1 MSLSH
6 PLPPTPGQ
14 TLLHPTHKMSL
25 RYDPE
30 FEAAAG
36 PTLVQYAASGSP
48 ALYDVQARRNRLQQA
63 LKKDAKCRIPEALE
77 RIVHRAPS
85 SDGHL
90 VEIYHVRKR
99 ENSAAGPHPAILHI
113 HGGGYFSFSAAQS
126 VQSMVDYVSQSG
138 VQMLSVEYRLAPE
151 HPFPTPLEDC
161 WAALTWV
168 YSNAEHLNIDTKRIG
183 VMGESA
189 GGGLAANLAL
199 LARDRVL
206 SPPLAKQILIY
217 PMLDDRTATDNTNGL
232 AFFDVSDCITGWA
245 AYLGKDVV
253 GTDRVPKYAAAAR
266 NLDVRGLPELYL
278 DCPQLDILLTENI
291 HYLVQFVEAK
301 IPTEFHMYPGLPHG
315 FTSLAPGASFSQRA
329 IQNRVRAMLNF

>member
-1 MSLSH
+1 M
-6 PLPPTPGQ
+6 P
-14 TLLHPTHKMSL
+14 L

-36 PTLVQYAASGSP
+36 PTLAQYAASGSP
-48 ALYDVQARRNRLQQA
+48 PLHDIQARRHRFQRA
-63 LKKDAKCRIPEALE
+63 LKKDANYQVPEGLE
-77 RIVHRAPS
+77 RIVHRAPA

-90 VEIYHVRKR
+90 VEIYHVRR
-99 ENSAAGPHPAILHI
+99 QRDSTSGPRPAILHI

-126 VQSMVDYVSQSG
+126 VQTMADYVSRSG

-151 HPFPTPLEDC
+151 HPFPTPLEDS
-161 WAALTWV
+161 WTALVWV
-168 YSNAEHLNIDTKRIG
+168 VSNAERLNIDTERIG

-199 LARDRVL
+199 LARDRAL

-217 PMLDDRTATDNTNGL
+217 PMLDDRTTTDSTNGL

-245 AYLGKDVV
+245 AYLGKDVI
-253 GTDRVPKYAAAAR
+253 GTDLVPKYAAAAR
-266 NLDVRGLPELYL
+266 NRDVDGLPELYL
-278 DCPQLDILLTENI
+278 DCPQLDILLAENI
-291 HYLVQFVEAK
+291 HYLAQFVAAK

-315 FTSLAPGASFSQRA
+315 FTSLAPGTSFSQRA
-329 IQNRVRAMLNF
+329 IQNRVRAMSSF

>member
-1 MSLSH
+1 MA
-6 PLPPTPGQ
+6 
-14 TLLHPTHKMSL
+14 L

-36 PTLVQYAASGSP
+36 PILAQYAASGSP
-48 ALYDVQARRNRLQQA
+48 PLHDVQARRNRFQQA
-63 LKKDAKCRIPEALE
+63 LKKDARYQVLE
-77 RIVHRAPS
+77 GLEQIVHHVPA

-90 VEIYHVRKR
+90 VEIYHVRKQ
-99 ENSAAGPHPAILHI
+99 EEVTTGPQPAILHI
-113 HGGGYFSFSAAQS
+113 HGGGYFSFSAAHS
-126 VQSMVDYVSQSG
+126 VQTMADYVSRSG

-161 WAALTWV
+161 WAALVWV
-168 YSNAEHLNIDTKRIG
+168 VSNAERLNIDKKRIA

-189 GGGLAANLAL
+189 GGGLAANLTL
-199 LARDRVL
+199 LARDREL
-206 SPPLAKQILIY
+206 TPPLAKQILIY

-245 AYLGKDVV
+245 AYLGKDVI

-266 NLDVRGLPELYL
+266 NHDVYGLPGLYL
-278 DCPQLDILLTENI
+278 DCPQLDILLPENI
-291 HYLVQFVEAK
+291 QYLGRFVAAK

-315 FTSLAPGASFSQRA
+315 FTSLASRASFSQRA
-329 IQNRVRAMLNF
+329 IENRVRAMLTF

>member
-1 MSLSH
+1 
-6 PLPPTPGQ
+6 
-14 TLLHPTHKMSL
+14 MSL

-30 FEAAAG
+30 FEAVAG
-36 PTLVQYAASGSP
+36 TTLAQYAASGSP
-48 ALYDVQARRNRLQQA
+48 ALHDIQARRNRFQQA
-63 LKKDAKCRIPEALE
+63 LKKDASYQVPKGLE
-77 RIVHRAPS
+77 RIVRHAPA

-90 VEIYHVRKR
+90 VEIYHIWRR
-99 ENSAAGPHPAILHI
+99 EDSATGPRPAILHI

-126 VQSMVDYVSQSG
+126 VQTLFDYVSRSG

-168 YSNAEHLNIDTKRIG
+168 VSNAERLNVDSKRIG

-199 LARDRVL
+199 LARDRAL

-217 PMLDDRTATDNTNGL
+217 PMLDDRTATDSTNGL
-232 AFFDVSDCITGWA
+232 AFFDVNDCITGWA
-245 AYLGKDVV
+245 AYLGKDIIA
-253 GTDRVPKYAAAAR
+253 TDRVPKYAAAAR
-266 NLDVRGLPELYL
+266 NPDVGGLPELYL
-278 DCPQLDILLTENI
+278 DCPQLDILLAENI
-291 HYLVQFVEAK
+291 HYLTQFVAAK

-315 FTSLAPGASFSQRA
+315 FTSLAPGASFSERA
-329 IQNRVRAMLNF
+329 IQNRVRAMLSF